1 MPPRDEASGPIRR
14 VQEMTRPTRYLL
26 RMGLFVVAVLAVVAA
41 LYTPIER
48 AFLTNPPLNGLIL
61 GVLLIGIVYCFRQV
75 VMLGRELTWMEAF
88 RRRRPGISLQA
99 RPRLLATIATA
110 FGEREGPV
118 RLTAISTRALLDGV
132 SARLDESRQIS
143 RYFTGLLILLGLL
156 GTFWGL
162 LETISAVSDAI
173 SGLRPGATGLPQSN
187 VFEELKAG
195 LRAPLSGM
203 GTAFGSSLFGLAGAL
218 ILGFLDL
225 QAGQAQD
232 RFFNELEEWM
242 STITR
247 HTASGIVSD
256 GDQSIPAYIQ
266 ALLEQTAESLE
277 DLQRIVGRAEEGRV
291 SANRNL
297 QALAERLTA
306 LTDQMRAEQSLL
318 MRLAEQQLD
327 LEPLIRRLAETAGQ
341 SGIDQ
346 ATRDHIRNLDIY
358 MARLLEELNVGRG
371 ELLQDMRNEIKLL
384 ARTIT
389 AAREEERK

>member
-1 MPPRDEASGPIRR
+1 M
-14 VQEMTRPTRYLL
+14 MRPARYLI
-26 RMGLFVVAVLAVVAA
+26 RMALFLIAVAVVVVALFA
-41 LYTPIER
+41 PIQR
-48 AFLTNPPLNGLIL
+48 AFLTNPPLNSLIL
-61 GVLLIGIVYCFRQV
+61 GALLIGIIYSFRQV
-75 VMLGRELTWMEAF
+75 MLLGRERAWMEAF

-99 RPRLLATIATA
+99 RPRLLATVATA

-118 RLTAISTRALLDGV
+118 RLSAISTRALLDGV

-162 LETISAVSDAI
+162 LETVAAVSEAI
-173 SGLRPGATGLPQSN
+173 SGLRPGATGQN
-187 VFEELKAG
+187 VFEELKLG

-203 GTAFGSSLFGLAGAL
+203 GTAFGSSLFGLAGSL

-247 HTASGIVSD
+247 HTTGGLGLD
-256 GDQSIPAYIQ
+256 GDQSVPAYIQ

-277 DLQRIVGRAEEGRV
+277 GLQRIVGRAEEGRV
-291 SANRNL
+291 AANRNL

-306 LTDQMRAEQSLL
+306 LTDQMRAEQGLL
-318 MRLAEQQLD
+318 IRLAEQQLD
-327 LEPLIRRLAETAGQ
+327 LEPILRRLAEAGSQ
-341 SGIDQ
+341 SGFDQ
-346 ATRDHIRNLDIY
+346 ASRDHIRNLDLY
-358 MARLLEELNVGRG
+358 MARLLDELTIGRDT
-371 ELLQDMRNEIKLL
+371 LMQDVRTEIKLL